1 MFHRGERSLVRFWS
15 NSSLSR
21 AAHLAAMLLI
31 PMFLIVPQA
40 ALAQAHVAN
49 CPTEPQ
55 QNYPIASGD
64 AFAGSNCI
72 LNTPGDV
79 DSFVFSANA
88 GDTYQLALGYQ
99 GGGTNVCL
107 TLYDPNSVKII
118 SQTCTSANGIVL
130 EKTLATTGKYTIMV
144 TEPAGGGQAV
154 DAYALSLERINP
166 FPLDAQPI
174 TLSKVVNGVISAP
187 TEQDAFTLNG
197 FTTGTYEVSIT
208 YTGGGINV
216 CMYLYY
222 PGTITPNALSGC
234 TSANTYAFQFTPP
247 KDDNYMVLVNGAGND
262 ATVSY
267 NLEVTCVLG
276 TCPNKE
282 PTTTTLTSSP
292 NPSADG
298 QSVTFTA
305 VVSSGEGAPPNGETV
320 SFMSGKTVLGTGT
333 LSNGTATFSDSKL
346 TPGATTSVTAVYP
359 GEVNFLASTSNTVK
373 QVVAGPCTLTDSLKY
388 SASTKTLTM
397 KFTVGNTVATT
408 WNIWLTDQ
416 NTMEELFSTSE
427 PITTPPESITKT
439 TTLSAEGKV
448 GVLSTL
454 TTPTDGIVCASW
466 VQINTGTP

>member
-1 MFHRGERSLVRFWS
+1 MFTQSESCLVRFLS

-21 AAHLAAMLLI
+21 AALLAAVLLI
-31 PMFLIVPQA
+31 PMFLLAPQA
-40 ALAQAHVAN
+40 ALAQPHLAN

-64 AFAGSNCI
+64 TFSGSNCI

-88 GDTYQLALGYQ
+88 GDTYEVVLGYQ

-107 TLYDPNSVKII
+107 ALYDPNSKNII
-118 SQTCTSANGIVL
+118 PQTCTNGNGIAPG
-130 EKTLATTGKYTIMV
+130 KTLVTTGKYTIVV
-144 TEPAGGGQAV
+144 TEPAGGVQAV

-166 FPLDAQPI
+166 FPSDAQTI
-174 TLSKVVNGVISAP
+174 ALSKPVSGVIGAP
-187 TEQDAFTLNG
+187 TEQNVFTFNAS
-197 FTTGTYEVSIT
+197 TTGAYQAAIT
-208 YTGGGINV
+208 YTGGPVNV
-216 CMYLYY
+216 CMSLYF
-222 PGTITPNALSGC
+222 PGTTSPNVSGC
-234 TSANTYAFQFTPP
+234 TNGNTYAFQFTPP
-247 KDDNYMVLVNGAGND
+247 KDDNYMLLVNGAGND
-262 ATVSY
+262 ATASY

-276 TCPNKE
+276 SCPNKE

-298 QSVTFTA
+298 QAVTFTA
-305 VVSSGEGAPPNGETV
+305 VVSSGEGAPPDGETA

-333 LSNGTATFSDSKL
+333 LSNGTATFSDAKL

-359 GEVNFLASTSNTVK
+359 GDANFLGSTSNTVK
-373 QVVAGPCTLTDSLKY
+373 QVVSGPCTLTDSLSY
-388 SASTKTLTM
+388 SASSKTLTM

-416 NTMEELFSTSE
+416 NTMDELFSASQ
-427 PITTPPESITKT
+427 PITTPPVSITKT
-439 TTLSAEGKV
+439 TPLSAEGKV

-454 TTPTDGIVCASW
+454 TTPTNGIVCSSW
-466 VQINTGTP
+466 VQINTPTP